1 MTTILLAED
10 NDMNRDMLSRR
21 LARYDYQIVEAA
33 NGQEA
38 VELAQSELPDVILL
52 DLSMPVMDGWEAAGE
67 LKSNDETAAIPVIA
81 LTAHAIKGDR
91 EKALEAGCDE
101 YVAKP
106 VDVDELIDTIES
118 ALE

>member
-21 LARYDYQIVEAA
+21 LSRYDYEIVEAA
-33 NGQEA
+33 NGKEA
-38 VELAQSELPDVILL
+38 VDLAQAELPDVILL

-67 LKSNDETAAIPVIA
+67 LKSNDETAGIPVIA

-106 VDVDELIDTIES
+106 VDVDELIETIES

>member
-1 MTTILLAED
+1 
-10 NDMNRDMLSRR
+10 
-21 LARYDYQIVEAA
+21 
-33 NGQEA
+33 
-38 VELAQSELPDVILL
+38 
-52 DLSMPVMDGWEAAGE
+52 
-67 LKSNDETAAIPVIA
+67 LKSNDETAGIPVIA

-106 VDVDELIDTIES
+106 VDVDELIETIES